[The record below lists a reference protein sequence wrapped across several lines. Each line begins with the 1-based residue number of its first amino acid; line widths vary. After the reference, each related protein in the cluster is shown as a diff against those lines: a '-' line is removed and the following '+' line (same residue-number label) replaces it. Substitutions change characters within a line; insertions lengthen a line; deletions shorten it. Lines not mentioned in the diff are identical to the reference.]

1 MNGVAA
7 NPAQSLDIRLKPFL
21 TISGICH
28 AGLIVLMAVS
38 GYLHF
43 FRGNQ
48 WDAAG
53 GGSNAVKV
61 TLVNGNTG
69 MPLPHDASVNDSAVV
84 DPSKSLWKTDIKPEP
99 PKPQEQKIEPP
110 DLKQVQEFKT
120 LEKFNKK
127 PAPPPHKSRVFEPK
141 MKNPDNAIPG
151 HNYGSPNLPTG
162 PSTVP
167 GTSPNQ
173 GTALQGQG
181 GSDFGAKFPWYVEA
195 MKRRISQNWLQ
206 NTIDPTV
213 RAARRAKTTVTFRI
227 YKDGTVKDLQITQSS
242 GNQSMDNSAMR
253 AMLNANN
260 MPALPNE
267 YSGTYVEVTFD
278 FDLAMTQ

>member
-1 MNGVAA
+1 
-7 NPAQSLDIRLKPFL
+7 
-21 TISGICH
+21 
-28 AGLIVLMAVS
+28 
-38 GYLHF
+38 
-43 FRGNQ
+43 
-48 WDAAG
+48 
-53 GGSNAVKV
+53 
-61 TLVNGNTG
+61 
-69 MPLPHDASVNDSAVV
+69 
-84 DPSKSLWKTDIKPEP
+84 
-99 PKPQEQKIEPP
+99 
-110 DLKQVQEFKT
+110 
-120 LEKFNKK
+120 
-127 PAPPPHKSRVFEPK
+127 
-141 MKNPDNAIPG
+141 
-151 HNYGSPNLPTG
+151 
-162 PSTVP
+162 
-167 GTSPNQ
+167 
-173 GTALQGQG
+173 
-181 GSDFGAKFPWYVEA
+181 

>member
-1 MNGVAA
+1 MNGAAA
-7 NPAQSLDIRLKPFL
+7 NPAQSLDVRLKPFL
-21 TISGICH
+21 TVSGICH
-28 AGLIVLMAVS
+28 AGLIVLIAVS

-43 FRGNQ
+43 RGNQ
-48 WDAAG
+48 WAAAG
-53 GGSNAVKV
+53 SGGGATSV
-61 TLVNGNTG
+61 TLVGNTG
-69 MPLPHDASVNDSAVV
+69 LPLPNNPSLLDSTVV
-84 DPSKSLWKTDIKPEP
+84 DPSKSLWKTDVKPQP
-99 PKPQEQKIEPP
+99 PKPQEQKQIEPP
-110 DLKQVQEFKT
+110 DLKQIQEFRT

-127 PAPPPHKSRVFEPK
+127 PAPPPHKSRVFVPK
-141 MKNPDNAIPG
+141 MDNPDNAVPG

-173 GTALQGQG
+173 GTALAGQG

-206 NTIDPTV
+206 STIDPAV
-213 RAARRAKTTVTFRI
+213 RAARRARTTVTFRI
-227 YKDGTVKDLQITQSS
+227 YRDGTVKDLQISQSS

-253 AMLNANN
+253 AMLSANN
-260 MPALPNE
+260 MPALPND
-267 YSGTYVEVTFD
+267 YSGSYVDVTFD